1 MKTNIKRILTLALFG
16 LGLSGLFGLAKTSAT
31 YADEKP
37 AEKPK
42 PKKVVV
48 E

>member
-1 MKTNIKRILTLALFG
+1 MKNNFKRVLTLALFG
-16 LGLSGLFGLAKTSAT
+16 LGLSGFFGLAKTAAT

-42 PKKVVV
+42 QKTQK